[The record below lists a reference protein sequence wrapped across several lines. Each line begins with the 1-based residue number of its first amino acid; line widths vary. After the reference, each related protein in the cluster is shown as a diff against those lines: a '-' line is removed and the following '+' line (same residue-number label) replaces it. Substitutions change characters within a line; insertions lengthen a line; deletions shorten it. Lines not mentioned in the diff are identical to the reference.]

1 MPIRYHGN
9 TFHAAKTNT
18 PLLISCVSE
27 GTVDVFEWY
36 QLSSTTTYG
45 LSNSTLRYLLIEYD
59 LLDNG
64 NTLKIISAENV
75 EFDFLCIAKNEFE
88 TIKTQHI
95 VIINDRTH

>member
-9 TFHAAKTNT
+9 IFHAAKPNT

-36 QLSSTTTYG
+36 QLSNTTTYR
-45 LSNSTLRYLLIEYD
+45 LPNSLRYLPIEYD

-64 NTLKIISAENV
+64 NTLKIISAENMQ
-75 EFDFLCIAKNEFE
+75 FDFLCIAKNEFE
-88 TIKTQHI
+88 TTKTQHI
-95 VIINDRTH
+95 VIINDTV

>member
-9 TFHAAKTNT
+9 IFHAAKPNA

-36 QLSSTTTYG
+36 QLSNTTTYR
-45 LSNSTLRYLLIEYD
+45 LPNSLRYLPIEYD

-64 NTLKIISAENV
+64 NILKIISAENMQ
-75 EFDFLCIAKNEFE
+75 FDFLCIAKNEFE
-88 TIKTQHI
+88 TTKTQHI
-95 VIINDRTH
+95 VIINDTV

>member
-1 MPIRYHGN
+1 M
-9 TFHAAKTNT
+9 NT

-27 GTVDVFEWY
+27 GTIDVFEWY
-36 QLSSTTTYG
+36 QLSNTTTYG
-45 LSNSTLRYLLIEYD
+45 LSNSTLRYLPIEYD

-64 NTLKIISAENV
+64 DTLPIEYDLLDNDNTLKIINAENM